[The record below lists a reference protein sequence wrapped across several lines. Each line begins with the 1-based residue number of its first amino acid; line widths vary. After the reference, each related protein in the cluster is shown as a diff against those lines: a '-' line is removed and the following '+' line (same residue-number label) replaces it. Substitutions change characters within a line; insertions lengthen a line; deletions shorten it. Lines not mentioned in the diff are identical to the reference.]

1 MRIFSL
7 PPLPL
12 IFRGCGRRQRP
23 NSQRV
28 LRNLAQGGGV
38 HFVIPEGELHMTIN
52 KPALASVA
60 ALALVF
66 GLAGCSSPAEE
77 PEKTETPVSSSAP
90 ETEKPEPTDEAE
102 PTETP
107 EAEEETG
114 GATGDTAAPGT
125 TVAVGE
131 EAIVSWQPSEDVP
144 AQPVGITVKSITPA
158 SIDDFAVVG
167 ADFQAQLEGY
177 TPYYIT
183 VEAKKVD
190 VAGGKLA
197 NQALYGDMG
206 AVDADGRSMQTVSI
220 IGSFE
225 PCDTSSLDASFDE
238 GTPQT
243 FCYIVAGPD
252 TGDIGGA
259 TFEPYDTDFND
270 NPVIWN
276 K

>member
-1 MRIFSL
+1 
-7 PPLPL
+7 
-12 IFRGCGRRQRP
+12 
-23 NSQRV
+23 
-28 LRNLAQGGGV
+28 
-38 HFVIPEGELHMTIN
+38 MTIN
-52 KPALASVA
+52 KSALASIA

-66 GLAGCSSPAEE
+66 GLAGCSSPAAE
-77 PEKTETPVSSSAP
+77 PEKTEKPAASTKPSEQP
-90 ETEKPEPTDEAE
+90 EETEAAE
-102 PTETP
+102 ETEEP
-107 EAEEETG
+107 EAPS
-114 GATGDTAAPGT
+114 GDTAAPGT

-131 EAIVSWQPSEDVP
+131 EAVVEWQPSEDVP
-144 AQPVGITVKSITPA
+144 AQPVSITVKSITAA

-167 ADFQAQLEGY
+167 ADFQAKLEGF

-190 VAGGKLA
+190 LAGGELA
-197 NQALYGDMG
+197 YQALYGDMG

-220 IGSFE
+220 IGDFT
-225 PCDTSSLDASFDE
+225 PCDTGSLDASFDE